1 MNNGHAEQDSS
12 LLPLSRPG
20 PTRLAFLISGFGP
33 NCQAIARA
41 IGTGDL
47 PNCEIAIVV
56 CNVTGAVGV
65 LEARAQ
71 GLQAVTI
78 EGRGRE
84 QRDHEEAIHA
94 LLRKMRVD
102 IVCLDGY
109 LRVLTTEF
117 LRRWGGRVLNMHPSL
132 LPAFSGSH
140 AAAKALEYGAQVTG
154 CSALLL
160 HESAESSV
168 ILLQHAVPI
177 LEADTEESLT
187 SRILSEEQDVYVEAL
202 RRVLSGDFH
211 AVGRRYLRRDTG
223 QLDAAPGLLSPD
235 QLLDS
240 PTGTTK
246 PV

>member
-1 MNNGHAEQDSS
+1 MNGHAEQDTSS
-12 LLPLSRPG
+12 SSSTSG
-20 PTRLAFLISGFGP
+20 PVRLAFLVSGFGP

-41 IGTGDL
+41 IQTGEL
-47 PNCEIAIVV
+47 PNCEVAIVV
-56 CNVTGAVGV
+56 CNVTGAAGV
-65 LEARAQ
+65 LEARAL

-78 EGRGRE
+78 EGRGRD

-102 IVCLDGY
+102 LVCLDGY

-132 LPAFSGSH
+132 LPAFPGSH
-140 AAAKALEYGAQVTG
+140 AAAKALEYGAQFTG

-168 ILLQHAVPI
+168 ILLQRTVPI
-177 LEADTEESLT
+177 LENDTEELLDA
-187 SRILSEEQDVYVEAL
+187 RIRAEENEVYLEAL
-202 RRVLSGDFH
+202 RRVLSGDYH
-211 AVGRRYLRRDTG
+211 SVGRRYVRRDACPSDT
-223 QLDAAPGLLSPD
+223 PSSLLTVEDLMQSPNA
-235 QLLDS
+235 
-240 PTGTTK
+240 TTK